1 MKKTNGQEGITLI
14 ALVVT
19 IVVLLILAGVTI
31 VYVMS
36 DGGIFG
42 TAQKAVEDTKIGAI
56 LDYVGNAQAQIMM
69 ANYTTVTE
77 GEGESATT
85 VAPSGDGA
93 AAVAIMQKHF
103 PAGAYTVAVKGDA
116 TTAGYAKGKFSG
128 SYTVTNAKATSETY
142 TLTFDASGVANCEKD
157 VQPAA

>member
-42 TAQKAVEDTKIGAI
+42 TAQKAVEDTKVGAI

-77 GEGESATT
+77 GEGEAATT

-103 PAGAYTVAVKGDA
+103 PAGAYTVAVKDSDP
-116 TTAGYAKGKFSG
+116 TAGYTKGKFSG

-142 TLTFDASGVANCEKD
+142 TLTFDASGVASCVKD
-157 VQPAA
+157 EPAA

>member
-42 TAQKAVEDTKIGAI
+42 TASKAAEDTKVGAI
-56 LDYVGNAQAQIMM
+56 LDYVGNAQSQIMM
-69 ANYTTVTE
+69 ANYTTVTV
-77 GEGESATT
+77 GEGASAKVLAAT
-85 VAPSGDGA
+85 GDAA
-93 AAVAIMQKHF
+93 AAVAILQSNF
-103 PAGAYTVAVKGDA
+103 PAGAYRVSAGSST
-116 TTAGYAKGKFSG
+116 GYANGKFSTG
-128 SYTVTNAKATSETY
+128 TYTIANAKVATETY
-142 TLTFDASGVANCEKD
+142 TLTFDASGVPTCVKD
-157 VQPAA
+157 KAAE

>member
-42 TAQKAVEDTKIGAI
+42 TASKAAEDTKVGAI
-56 LDYVGNAQAQIMM
+56 LDYVGNAQAQVMM
-69 ANYTTVTE
+69 ANYTTVTATLAT
-77 GEGESATT
+77 GEK
-85 VAPSGDGA
+85 
-93 AAVAIMQKHF
+93 AIGKTGTSDDAIALLQSNF
-103 PAGAYTVAVKGDA
+103 PTGAYTVTVKDG
-116 TTAGYAKGKFSG
+116 TTGAGYANGKFSG
-128 SYTVTNAKATSETY
+128 TYTITNAKVTTETY
-142 TLTFDASGVANCEKD
+142 TLTFDASGVPTCEKD
-157 VQPAA
+157 KAAA

>member
-42 TAQKAVEDTKIGAI
+42 TAQKAAEDTKVGAI
-56 LDYVGNAQAQIMM
+56 LDYVGNAQSQIMM
-69 ANYTTVTE
+69 ANYTTVT
-77 GEGESATT
+77 ATLNGT
-85 VAPSGDGA
+85 ETTIGASGDSA
-93 AAVAIMQKHF
+93 AAVAILQSNF
-103 PAGAYTVAVKGDA
+103 PAGAYTVSAG
-116 TTAGYAKGKFSG
+116 TSTGYANGKFSAG
-128 SYTVTNAKATSETY
+128 TYTITNAKVATETY
-142 TLTFDASGVANCEKD
+142 TLTFDASGVPTCEKD
-157 VQPAA
+157 KATE